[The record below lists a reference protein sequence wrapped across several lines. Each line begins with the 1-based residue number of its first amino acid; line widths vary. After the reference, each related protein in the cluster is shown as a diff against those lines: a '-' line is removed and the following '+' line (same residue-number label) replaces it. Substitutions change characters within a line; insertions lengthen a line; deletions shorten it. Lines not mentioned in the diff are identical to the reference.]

1 MNLQLKNLLLIQFT
15 ATEVEFVVD
24 SLLEIPICS
33 NKF

>member
-1 MNLQLKNLLLIQFT
+1 MNLQLENPLLIHFT

-24 SLLEIPICS
+24 SLLKIPIRS